1 MPVAAAVGA
10 PLPILVGD
18 AALFVWLLLLV
29 AAHLSVEVV
38 AEATAHQQPVPGNC
52 RQKHA
57 RRKHAKLGGG
67 MLVLA
72 VGLLLLVAVHFLAD
86 FAPLFVVVETTA
98 H

>member
-38 AEATAHQQPVPGNC
+38 AEATAHQQPVPG
-52 RQKHA
+52 H
-57 RRKHAKLGGG
+57 RRHHDHF
-67 MLVLA
+67 
-72 VGLLLLVAVHFLAD
+72 LVALS
-86 FAPLFVVVETTA
+86 VVLVAGSHELEIVLSLQCNS
-98 H
+98 